1 MEVTS
6 QPDRKRRRTR
16 AVTPRKGLNSQ
27 PGQGLVAEPDPQRAG
42 LRQSQPDNLG
52 GERMAAKGPSAQGTV
67 RDSWLAV
74 LDGYRVQFLILDKE
88 LDSTLMSL
96 VRSQPGWT
104 VDFENEVSV
113 LFSRSPAGGI

>member
-1 MEVTS
+1 
-6 QPDRKRRRTR
+6 
-16 AVTPRKGLNSQ
+16 
-27 PGQGLVAEPDPQRAG
+27 
-42 LRQSQPDNLG
+42 
-52 GERMAAKGPSAQGTV
+52 MAAKGPSAQGTV

-88 LDSTLMSL
+88 LDGTLMSL

>member
-1 MEVTS
+1 
-6 QPDRKRRRTR
+6 
-16 AVTPRKGLNSQ
+16 
-27 PGQGLVAEPDPQRAG
+27 
-42 LRQSQPDNLG
+42 
-52 GERMAAKGPSAQGTV
+52 MAAKGPSAQGTV